1 MFAYAML
8 SRILTVAYVGVVKL
22 AICTYLTKVLRGQ
35 THSLFSYEH
44 ATSTPPEFRMIC
56 NLETVYF
63 IRSAGKV

>member
-8 SRILTVAYVGVVKL
+8 SRILTVAYVGVVKH

-35 THSLFSYEH
+35 TPMSLQHQRSKI
-44 ATSTPPEFRMIC
+44 FRVIC
-56 NLETVYF
+56 NFGTLYF